1 MLPERLQKFEELI
14 LKGRESLLRSV
25 LKIDSEIHALVD
37 EKPMEFNERAV
48 EEAAIQTLAGL
59 DYRRRKELSE
69 IEQALARISIGTY
82 GICVGCGNDI
92 SEDRLMAL
100 PYTKICKFCARKD
113 SHPGLEA

>member
-1 MLPERLQKFEELI
+1 MLPERLQKFESLI
-14 LKGRESLLRSV
+14 LKNREHLIRSV

-37 EKPMEFNERAV
+37 EKPMEYNERGLD
-48 EEAAIQTLAGL
+48 EAAIQTLAGL
-59 DYRRRKELSE
+59 DYRQRKELSE
-69 IEQALARISIGTY
+69 IEQALGRISIGTY

-113 SHPGLEA
+113 SHRGLNA